1 MEEKAMRLK
10 KFINISI
17 LLTAMALS
25 VVGCGGAAPLNS
37 AYRAGDTVTL
47 AAGWRQS
54 FDRSRLTVTVTGSD
68 GVPIVYQPGDPAIRA
83 IINLYPDPLSYLV
96 VGTRTGLNTNYNFG
110 STYGGMINY
119 NITNYDPDWWQT
131 SVFVDLPSTLP
142 VGTANISLQS
152 DSGESYGPI
161 PVEIV
166 AGQGSPSTFKAL
178 GLGKMSPAQLQSMER
193 APKYTVS
200 FSGGSTLAAAL
211 QVDLTH
217 DPSSAVGG
225 VGIPFVVNPRG
236 EMKNISWTDDG
247 THLRVILLTSG
258 DGTSNDPYLT
268 SYQWKYFKFYVTGGI
283 TNLVVTSVKAY
294 DSAGN
299 PISGVTA
306 SAM

>member
-1 MEEKAMRLK
+1 MRVTRL
-10 KFINISI
+10 ISI
-17 LLTAMALS
+17 PIFLVA
-25 VVGCGGAAPLNS
+25 VVLGVDGCAGMAPLNS
-37 AYRAGDTVTL
+37 AYRAGDTVAL
-47 AAGWRQS
+47 AAGWRQN

-68 GVPIVYQPGDPAIRA
+68 GVSTVYQPGDPAIRA

-96 VGTRTGLNTNYNFG
+96 VGTRTGLGTNYNYG
-110 STYGGMINY
+110 STYGSEINY

-142 VGTANISLQS
+142 VGTANIILQS
-152 DSGESYGPI
+152 STGGSYGPI
-161 PVEIV
+161 PVQIV
-166 AGQGSPSTFKAL
+166 SGQGSPSTFSAELL
-178 GLGKMSPAQLQSMER
+178 GNMTPTQLQSMER

-200 FSGGSTLAAAL
+200 FSGGSTLPFAL

-217 DPSSAVGG
+217 NPASSVGG

-258 DGTSNDPYLT
+258 DGTSKDPFLA
-268 SYQWKYFKFYVTGGI
+268 SYQWTYFKFYVTGGV
-283 TNLVVTSVKAY
+283 TNLSVTSVKAY

>member
-1 MEEKAMRLK
+1 MRLPRLAS
-10 KFINISI
+10 ISI
-17 LLTAMALS
+17 LLVIAAIS
-25 VVGCGGAAPLNS
+25 VVGCGGNAPLNS
-37 AYRAGDTVTL
+37 AYRAGDTVAL

-54 FDRSRLTVTVTGSD
+54 FDRSSLTVTVTGSD

-96 VGTRTGLNTNYNFG
+96 VGTRTGLNTNYNYG
-110 STYGGMINY
+110 STYGSMINY
-119 NITNYDPDWWQT
+119 SFTNYDPDWWQT

-142 VGTANISLQS
+142 VGTAKITLNSAG
-152 DSGESYGPI
+152 GEKYGPI
-161 PVEIV
+161 SVQIV
-166 AGQGSPSTFKAL
+166 DGQGSPSTFSAQ
-178 GLGKMSPAQLQSMER
+178 GNGNMSPAQLQSMER
-193 APKYTVS
+193 APNYTVN
-200 FSGGSTLAAAL
+200 FSGGSTLPGAL

-217 DPSSAVGG
+217 DPASSVGG

-258 DGTSNDPYLT
+258 DGTSKDP
-268 SYQWKYFKFYVTGGI
+268 SFSDYQWKYFKFYVTGGI
-283 TNLVVTSVKAY
+283 TGLVVTSVKAY

-306 SAM
+306 TAM